1 MATNPMLQSS
11 PLRRA
16 DDATLPACT
25 NQETARRLRILIVAP
40 SLDILGGQA
49 IQAMRLSERF
59 AEEPSLEVGFVPI
72 NPRLPGLLGKL
83 QKIKYVRTI
92 VTSLRYWAMLLNRV
106 RRYDIIH
113 IFSASYWSFVLAP
126 TPAIL
131 VAKLYGK
138 RAVLNYRSGQAEKH
152 LRLWPR
158 TALPTI
164 RLVDRLVVPS
174 GYLVDVFARFDLHAE
189 SIFNFVDMSRFRFR
203 RRAPLKPVF
212 LSNRNHEPLYN
223 VGCILRAFAIIQQ
236 RFTAAR
242 LIVAGDGSQRP
253 SLEALAQSL
262 GLRNVEFIGRVAPER
277 MPELY
282 DAADIYLNSP
292 NTDNMPGSIIESFA
306 SGLPVVT
313 TDAGGIPYIV
323 TDGET
328 GLMVS
333 RDDHEA
339 MAARALSL
347 LEDEA
352 MAQRLI
358 TQARAECRKYEWQ
371 AVRNEWLKFYNSLA
385 PESAETQPQ
394 LASGNAQA
402 SAGK

>member
-1 MATNPMLQSS
+1 MLQSS
-11 PLRRA
+11 PLRRS
-16 DDATLPACT
+16 DDTTLPACAS
-25 NQETARRLRILIVAP
+25 QATAPRLRVLIVAP

-49 IQAMRLSERF
+49 IQAMRLQARLS
-59 AEEPSLEVGFVPI
+59 EEPSLEVGIMPI

-92 VTSLRYWAMLLNRV
+92 VTSLRYWGMLLNRV

-158 TALPTI
+158 TAPATI

-174 GYLVDVFARFDLHAE
+174 GYLVDVFARFNLRAE

-203 RRAPLKPVF
+203 HREPLKPVF
-212 LSNRNHEPLYN
+212 LSNRNHERLYN

-292 NTDNMPGSIIESFA
+292 NIDNMPGSIIEAYA

-313 TDAGGIPYIV
+313 SDAGGIPYIV
-323 TDGET
+323 RDGET
-328 GLMVS
+328 GLMV
-333 RDDHEA
+333 RCDDHEA

-352 MAQRLI
+352 MALRLVV
-358 TQARAECRKYEWQ
+358 QARDECRKYEWQ

-385 PESAETQPQ
+385 PEYAETQPQ
-394 LASGNAQA
+394 LASGGAQA